1 MAAPLFEST
10 LGAAVAAVVSGL
22 ALHDFRLGHPW
33 PALGWL
39 VVLALTSQ
47 VLGWLLITVSM
58 PRLPAWLVSVL
69 LLVQPAGTMALGAAV
84 LGERPSMEQLGGVA
98 LILAGVVI
106 AVPGRRRP
114 DGATAVAGAGPAEAV
129 TVPVEA
135 GPGS

>member
-1 MAAPLFEST
+1 MAAALLYSGFLLMLRQSTVAADGTPGAVAAPLFEST
-10 LGAAVAAVVSGL
+10 LGAAVAAVVSGF

-47 VLGWLLITVSM
+47 
-58 PRLPAWLVSVL
+58 
-69 LLVQPAGTMALGAAV
+69 
-84 LGERPSMEQLGGVA
+84 RPSMEQLGGVA

-114 DGATAVAGAGPAEAV
+114 DGATAVAGAGPAEALPL
-129 TVPVEA
+129 PVEA